1 MTAKRKRIP
10 DRVKLAACLI
20 RIFYITHT
28 QAKTMSVD
36 QILSMA
42 QWDHY
47 PITHADGGSDEPWNL
62 QPLQIR
68 PHLAKTGI
76 DAGTRAK
83 TKRLAAARATHTA
96 KMAAKL
102 DPPSS
107 PRITRPLFKDMKRK
121 IGSRGFQKGNTVIP
135 KRKYG
140 KIRECLS

>member
-1 MTAKRKRIP
+1 MTARRRHIP

-47 PITHADGGSDEPWNL
+47 PITHADGGPDEPWNL

-68 PHLAKTGI
+68 PHLAKTW
-76 DAGTRAK
+76 DRRRHSSEDEADCRH
-83 TKRLAAARATHTA
+83 ARHAHPE
-96 KMAAKL
+96 
-102 DPPSS
+102 DG
-107 PRITRPLFKDMKRK
+107 RK
-121 IGSRGFQKGNTVIP
+121 A
-135 KRKYG
+135 
-140 KIRECLS
+140 